1 MKNRLWLAY
10 AITTTVFWGIW
21 GAFIS
26 LPTENGFP
34 ETLGY
39 CVWAFTMI
47 PPAIFALKR
56 IKWQLQYDSKAIFY
70 GSIIGFL
77 GAGGQLILFHAVT
90 LGPAYLIFP
99 VISLSPILTI
109 ILSFLFLKERATML
123 SGIGIFIA
131 LIAIPL
137 FDYAGPE
144 GATDYGISWFI
155 LALLVMAAWAVQAFF
170 MKLSNE
176 TMHAE
181 SIFFYMTVTGLLL
194 IPIAVLLTD
203 FSAPINWG
211 LDGPFL
217 AFAIQS
223 LNAVGVLCL
232 VYAFRYGKAI
242 VVSPMANA
250 GAPLMTAIIAMLL
263 LGEIPG
269 SYRLSAI
276 ILAIVAAILLA
287 IEPDSNPKNAEEEN

>member
-1 MKNRLWLAY
+1 MMKNRLWLAY

-56 IKWQLQYDSKAIFY
+56 INWQLQYDQKSIFY
-70 GSIIGFL
+70 GSVIGFL

-109 ILSFLFLKERATML
+109 ILSFLFLKERATL
-123 SGIGIFIA
+123 LGGIGIIVA

-144 GATDYGISWFI
+144 GLTDYGISWFI
-155 LALLVMAAWAVQAFF
+155 LSLLVMAAWAVQAFF
-170 MKLSNE
+170 MKLSNN

-194 IPIAVLLTD
+194 IPIAVFLTD
-203 FSAPINWG
+203 FSVPINWG
-211 LDGPFL
+211 LDGPYL

-232 VYAFRYGKAI
+232 IYAFRYGKAI

-250 GAPLMTAIIAMLL
+250 SAPLMTAIIAMLL

-269 SYRLSAI
+269 SYRLAAI
-276 ILAIVAAILLA
+276 ILAIIAAILLA
-287 IEPDSNPKNAEEEN
+287 IESDSNPKKAEEV

>member
-56 IKWQLQYDSKAIFY
+56 INWQLQYDQKSIFY
-70 GSIIGFL
+70 GSVIGFL

-109 ILSFLFLKERATML
+109 ILSFLFLKERATL
-123 SGIGIFIA
+123 LGGIGIIVA

-144 GATDYGISWFI
+144 GLTDYGISWFI
-155 LALLVMAAWAVQAFF
+155 LSLLVMAAWAVQAFF
-170 MKLSNE
+170 MKLSNN

-194 IPIAVLLTD
+194 IPIAVFLTD
-203 FSAPINWG
+203 FSVPINWG
-211 LDGPFL
+211 LDGPYL

-232 VYAFRYGKAI
+232 IYAFRYGKAI

-250 GAPLMTAIIAMLL
+250 SAPLMTAIIAMLL

-269 SYRLSAI
+269 SYRLAAI
-276 ILAIVAAILLA
+276 ILAIIAAILLA
-287 IEPDSNPKNAEEEN
+287 IESDSNPKKAEEV

>member
-56 IKWQLQYDSKAIFY
+56 INWQLQYDQKSIFY
-70 GSIIGFL
+70 GSVIGFL

-109 ILSFLFLKERATML
+109 ILSFLFLKERATL
-123 SGIGIFIA
+123 LGGIGIIIA

-155 LALLVMAAWAVQAFF
+155 LSLLVMSAWAVQAFF
-170 MKLSNE
+170 MKLSNN

-194 IPIAVLLTD
+194 IPIAVFLTD
-203 FSAPINWG
+203 FSVLINWG
-211 LDGPFL
+211 LDGPYL

-223 LNAVGVLCL
+223 LNALGVLCL
-232 VYAFRYGKAI
+232 VFAFRYGKAI

-269 SYRLSAI
+269 SYRLAAI
-276 ILAIVAAILLA
+276 ILAIIAAILLA
-287 IEPDSNPKNAEEEN
+287 IEPDSNPKKAEEV

>member
-56 IKWQLQYDSKAIFY
+56 INWQLQYDQKSIFY
-70 GSIIGFL
+70 GSVIGFL

-109 ILSFLFLKERATML
+109 ILSFLFLKERATL
-123 SGIGIFIA
+123 LGGIGIIVA

-144 GATDYGISWFI
+144 GLTDYGISWFI
-155 LALLVMAAWAVQAFF
+155 LSLLVMAAWAVQSFF
-170 MKLSNE
+170 MKLSNN

-194 IPIAVLLTD
+194 IPIAVFLTD
-203 FSAPINWG
+203 FSVPINWG
-211 LDGPFL
+211 LDGPYL

-250 GAPLMTAIIAMLL
+250 SAPLMTAIIAMLL

-269 SYRLSAI
+269 SYRLAAI
-276 ILAIVAAILLA
+276 ILAIIAAILLA
-287 IEPDSNPKNAEEEN
+287 IESDSNPKKAE

>member
-1 MKNRLWLAY
+1 MKNRLWLTY
-10 AITTTVFWGIW
+10 AITTTVFWGVW

-47 PPAIFALKR
+47 PPAIFALHH
-56 IKWQLQYDSKAIFY
+56 IKWRLQYDAKAILY

-90 LGPAYLIFP
+90 TGPAYLIFP
-99 VISLSPILTI
+99 VISLSPVITI
-109 ILSFLFLKERATML
+109 ILSFVFLNERATKL
-123 SGIGIFIA
+123 GALGIVIA

-137 FDYAGPE
+137 FDYAGRE
-144 GATDYGISWFI
+144 GATDHGLTWFV
-155 LALLVMAAWAVQAFF
+155 LALLVMVAWGVQAFF

-194 IPIAVLLTD
+194 MPIAILLTD

-211 LDGPFL
+211 LDGPYL
-217 AFAIQS
+217 AYAIQS
-223 LNAVGVLCL
+223 LNAIGVLCL
-232 VYAFRYGKAI
+232 VYAFRYGKAM

-250 GAPLMTAIIAMLL
+250 GAPLMTAIIAMVL
-263 LGEIPG
+263 LGVVPG

-276 ILAIVAAILLA
+276 ILAIIAAVLLA
-287 IEPDSNPKNAEEEN
+287 IEPDEKPKDSGAKA

>member
-1 MKNRLWLAY
+1 MKNRLWLTY
-10 AITTTVFWGIW
+10 AITTTVFWGLW

-47 PPAIFALKR
+47 PPAIFALNR
-56 IKWQLQYDSKAIFY
+56 IKWQLQYDKKAILY

-90 LGPAYLIFP
+90 TGPAYLIFP
-99 VISLSPILTI
+99 VISLSPVLTI
-109 ILSFLFLKERATML
+109 ILSFLFLKERTTKLGAV
-123 SGIGIFIA
+123 GIVIA

-137 FDYAGPE
+137 FDYAGGE
-144 GATDYGISWFI
+144 NATNHGITWFV
-155 LALLVMAAWAVQAFF
+155 LALLVMMAWGIQAFF
-170 MKLSNE
+170 MRLSNE

-194 IPIAVLLTD
+194 MPFAILLTD
-203 FSAPINWG
+203 FSKPINWG
-211 LDGPFL
+211 FDGPYL
-217 AFAIQS
+217 AFIIQS
-223 LNAVGVLCL
+223 LNAIGVLCL
-232 VYAFRYGKAI
+232 VYAFRYGKAM
-242 VVSPMANA
+242 VVSPLANA

-263 LGEIPG
+263 LGVVPESFRIIAIV
-269 SYRLSAI
+269 LAI
-276 ILAIVAAILLA
+276 IAAVFLA
-287 IEPDSNPKNAEEEN
+287 IEPDEKPKEVRE